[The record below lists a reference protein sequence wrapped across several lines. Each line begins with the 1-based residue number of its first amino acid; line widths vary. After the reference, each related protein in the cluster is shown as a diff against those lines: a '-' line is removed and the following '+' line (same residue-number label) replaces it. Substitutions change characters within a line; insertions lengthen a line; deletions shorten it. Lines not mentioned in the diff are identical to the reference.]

1 VRETGIPV
9 PVPVRELSEGT
20 RLVLTILT
28 IVHQE
33 RKPSL
38 ICLEDL
44 DRGLHPALFGKVVEA
59 CRALVRVPNAPQIIA
74 TTHNPYLVDQFIDD
88 EESVLIVEKTDTN
101 TTFTSLRD
109 RLNGLDRS
117 SDTLGGI
124 WYSGLVGGTPRVP
137 LKHLPGAGDP
147 KPGA

>member
-1 VRETGIPV
+1 MLSSYGVAKAARF
-9 PVPVRELSEGT
+9 ELAT
-20 RLVLTILT
+20 VLVM
-28 IVHQE
+28 
-33 RKPSL
+33 
-38 ICLEDL
+38 
-44 DRGLHPALFGKVVEA
+44 
-59 CRALVRVPNAPQIIA
+59 NASP
-74 TTHNPYLVDQFIDD
+74 
-88 EESVLIVEKTDTN
+88 IVEKTDTN